1 MVDIG
6 LSSTTIK
13 LMQDPEGSDMELLKE
28 MSLGGNTEHHIRL
41 YQLIILNETLIFREL
56 TSINYILQYS
66 SSIRLSYCKKESDYG
81 TICKY
86 LICFGTVG
94 ECPLPV

>member
-13 LMQDPEGSDMELLKE
+13 LMQDPEGSDMEFLKE

-41 YQLIILNETLIFREL
+41 YQLIILNETPNLYR
-56 TSINYILQYS
+56 IN
-66 SSIRLSYCKKESDYG
+66 
-81 TICKY
+81 
-86 LICFGTVG
+86 
-94 ECPLPV
+94 

>member
-13 LMQDPEGSDMELLKE
+13 LIQDPEGSDMELLKE
-28 MSLGGNTEHHIRL
+28 MSLGVNTEHHIRL
-41 YQLIILNETLIFREL
+41 YQLIILNETLNLYR
-56 TSINYILQYS
+56 ININRLYS
-66 SSIRLSYCKKESDYG
+66 SSIRLSYCKKESDYA
-81 TICKY
+81 TICNY
-86 LICFGTVG
+86 IMCFGTMG